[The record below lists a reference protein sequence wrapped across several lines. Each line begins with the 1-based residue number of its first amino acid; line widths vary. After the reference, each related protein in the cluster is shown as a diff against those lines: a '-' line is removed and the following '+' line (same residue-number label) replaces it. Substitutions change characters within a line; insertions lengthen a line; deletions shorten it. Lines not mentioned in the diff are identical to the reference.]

1 MGDREKTGKLEL
13 VRRTVSHGA
22 AYARGLLKG
31 NRFAGDMSW
40 TQPGQ
45 PPVILC
51 HGFLGTRG
59 TMLPMTKRFQSDGRV
74 VFSYHHGT
82 FQMRSLRSSAQ
93 GLVDQLERL
102 QSELGVEE
110 FDVVGFSMGGL
121 VSLHAIKFL
130 QASRMVRR
138 LALLGAPVEG
148 TWVGLA
154 GAAVIGA
161 VSQSVWQVLPMCPF
175 LRDLR
180 ESPMP
185 EGLPVRMIQATDD
198 GLCPLAKPLQGVD
211 ADNDYFVIPGG
222 HSSLVV
228 ARPFYAKAREFFD
241 REEDFIGQTTRGG
254 ARSSQAAA
262 E

>member
-1 MGDREKTGKLEL
+1 MGDREKTGKFEL

-22 AYARGLLKG
+22 AYARGLLRG

-93 GLVDQLERL
+93 GLVEQLERL
-102 QSELGVEE
+102 QSELGVEV

-161 VSQSVWQVLPMCPF
+161 VSQSVWQVLPMSPF

-180 ESPMP
+180 EAPLP
-185 EGLPVRMIQATDD
+185 EGLPVRMIQAAED
-198 GLCPLAKPLQGVD
+198 GMCPLAKPLQGVD
-211 ADNDYFVIPGG
+211 PDHDYFVMPGG

-228 ARPFYAKAREFFD
+228 ARPFYAKTREFFD
-241 REEDFIGQTTRGG
+241 REEDFIGQTTRLGSR
-254 ARSSQAAA
+254 ASDVAA

>member
-1 MGDREKTGKLEL
+1 M
-13 VRRTVSHGA
+13 RRTVTHGA
-22 AYARGLLKG
+22 AYARGLVRG

-82 FQMRSLRSSAQ
+82 FQTRSLRSSAQ
-93 GLVDQLERL
+93 RFVEQLERL
-102 QSELGVEE
+102 QNELGVEQ

-121 VSLHAIKFL
+121 VSLHAVKFL

-138 LALLGAPVEG
+138 MALLGSPVDG

-161 VSQSVWQVLPMCPF
+161 VSQSVWQVLPMSPF

-180 ESPMP
+180 EAPIP
-185 EGLPVRMIQATDD
+185 EGLPVRMIQAAED
-198 GLCPLAKPLQGVD
+198 GLCPLAKPLQGID
-211 ADNDYFVIPGG
+211 ADNDYIVMPGG

-228 ARPFYAKAREFFD
+228 ARPFYAKTREFFD
-241 REEDFIGQTTRGG
+241 REEDFVGQTTSRIVQP
-254 ARSSQAAA
+254 AEAAA